1 MNTFTSK
8 FLLVMLFAFGLTLI
22 PSLSIAQTSARSAE
36 CAKLEAQIERYGG
49 GQAAQLPEYCTP
61 GIVYTKAV
69 YLLYYIIGIAAV
81 ISLIYGGYI
90 YMTARDNEAQIK
102 KAKTILMWTI
112 AGVVIAFL
120 VAAVVGAIIN
130 LIVDNKLF

>member
-1 MNTFTSK
+1 MNTFPSK
-8 FLLVMLFAFGLTLI
+8 FLLVMLIAFGLTLI
-22 PSLSIAQTSARSAE
+22 PSLSFAQTSARRDE
-36 CAKLEAQIERYGG
+36 CATLQAQITQYGG
-49 GQAAQLPEYCTP
+49 GQAAQLPKYCTP

-90 YMTARDNEAQIK
+90 YMTARDNEAQLK
-102 KAKTILMWTI
+102 KAKTILIWTI

-120 VAAVVGAIIN
+120 VAAIVGAIIN